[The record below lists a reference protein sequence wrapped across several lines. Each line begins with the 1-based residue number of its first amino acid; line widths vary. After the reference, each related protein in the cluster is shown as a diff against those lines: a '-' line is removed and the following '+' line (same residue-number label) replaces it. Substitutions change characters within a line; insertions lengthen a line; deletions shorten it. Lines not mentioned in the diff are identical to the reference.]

1 MFCGQ
6 ESQSLGGNRE
16 PLEAG
21 KVGEE
26 GDRRELALVSKG
38 IGYLR
43 NLKVILK
50 QEQMAF

>member
-1 MFCGQ
+1 MGRNPRLRVA
-6 ESQSLGGNRE
+6 SE

-26 GDRRELALVSKG
+26 TESWELALVSKG
-38 IGYLR
+38 MGYLR
-43 NLKVILK
+43 NLKVILR